1 MKKGLFFI
9 FVLCITISCIKSGKY
24 DKNMQIMANKT
35 KAYYEDYTF
44 KQNQTVDFIEF
55 KPIMYHVINENV
67 YDSVL
72 LSNVYSEMERHN
84 EMMKMLISKLKNE
97 INSAKILSSLDDD
110 VLSDIANDD
119 IEEAREKLK
128 KEMGKSELIR
138 AEDSL
143 IQLRISNRENP
154 EVMYS
159 LKTFVKASVKE
170 KSGELAYNVLDTI
183 YTYFDKDLHIREIP
197 DYFILFDK

>member
-1 MKKGLFFI
+1 
-9 FVLCITISCIKSGKY
+9 
-24 DKNMQIMANKT
+24 MANKT